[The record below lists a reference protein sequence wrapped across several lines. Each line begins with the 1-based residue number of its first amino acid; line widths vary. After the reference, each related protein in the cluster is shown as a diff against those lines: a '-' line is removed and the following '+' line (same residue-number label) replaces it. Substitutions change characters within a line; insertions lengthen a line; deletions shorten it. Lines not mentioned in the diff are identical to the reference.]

1 MKTNGEELGKSQI
14 GRHIKLGLERKCFCG
29 TQDRVHQVM
38 KNKTFNV
45 SYLSRKNNENKNRIK
60 YDENIWV
67 QTAACDGIL

>member
-1 MKTNGEELGKSQI
+1 MKTGGEELVKSQI
-14 GRHIKLGLERKCFCG
+14 FRHIKLGLEWKCFCG
-29 TQDRVHQVM
+29 TQDRLHQIM

-45 SYLSRKNNENKNRIK
+45 SYLSRENNENKSRIK